1 METVFDNI
9 ISRLMD
15 DGYPKDLIVRYINAC
30 IKNYYSDDEII
41 NALNEW
47 IVPKEFKENLELSRA
62 FIDTFNDAIAIEEG
76 MEVFPS
82 LTDEVIDCIQNRK
95 LKE

>member
-15 DGYPKDLIVRYINAC
+15 DGYSKDLIVRYINAC

-82 LTDEVIDCIQNRK
+82 LTDEVIDRIQNRK

>member
-82 LTDEVIDCIQNRK
+82 LTDEVIDRIQNRK